1 MGEQDQAAV
10 GRLWRPRRRRIAEH
24 GFYDQRAGA
33 SIARSKSSSSPGG
46 GLHAWRTWVAA
57 PEGAGGLSG
66 VDGCQPRWRVRPF
79 PGDRGIAFRAAGP
92 ALSSWRRSWPCA
104 LAVICRLGAAATFR
118 QCQPS
123 QRDLT
128 GAGAARLVAVLSARS
143 AGRSHPPLSG
153 RETAITTI
161 AQSEPIRSRSG
172 STPTAMSTSPT
183 LRTEGRVGRCKRPYR
198 EQPADHP
205 LAAASPPRSVLGPQP
220 KGEPRTT
227 TGKSGHRPLGR
238 TAGHCTY
245 RPLTS
250 DGGDRCGGARVSP
263 PGGPYPARCRCG
275 IQPQ

>member
-128 GAGAARLVAVLSARS
+128 GAGAARLVACCPPARP
-143 AGRSHPPLSG
+143 AGAIRPCQEGRRPSPPSH
-153 RETAITTI
+153 R
-161 AQSEPIRSRSG
+161 RSRSG
-172 STPTAMSTSPT
+172 H
-183 LRTEGRVGRCKRPYR
+183 GRVDTHGDVQVAYATDQLGRHLARTQIATTPRAIGRCWT
-198 EQPADHP
+198 
-205 LAAASPPRSVLGPQP
+205 G
-220 KGEPRTT
+220 PRT
-227 TGKSGHRPLGR
+227 R
-238 TAGHCTY
+238 
-245 RPLTS
+245 
-250 DGGDRCGGARVSP
+250 
-263 PGGPYPARCRCG
+263 PGGSVRGGRDRLPWGRAGSLPGRPG
-275 IQPQ
+275 PGGG